1 MIVARSL
8 PLAAAT
14 AAAYGGIELTV
25 RFSFSSSFV
34 DIRRRSS
41 PLEEDHLTTAED
53 CNGHRQQSP
62 TFANGSP
69 TDQDQCSASSLRQ
82 RFSQLVQSVV
92 VQPEKK
98 MIGTAKILS
107 GVEIAK

>member
-8 PLAAAT
+8 PVT
-14 AAAYGGIELTV
+14 ACGGIELTI
-25 RFSFSSSFV
+25 RLSCSASFV
-34 DIRRRSS
+34 DIRRQS
-41 PLEEDHLTTAED
+41 PSLEDHHSIED
-53 CNGHRQQSP
+53 RNGRQQQSP

-69 TDQDQCSASSLRQ
+69 PDQDQCSASSLRQ
-82 RFSQLVQSVV
+82 RFNQLVQSVV